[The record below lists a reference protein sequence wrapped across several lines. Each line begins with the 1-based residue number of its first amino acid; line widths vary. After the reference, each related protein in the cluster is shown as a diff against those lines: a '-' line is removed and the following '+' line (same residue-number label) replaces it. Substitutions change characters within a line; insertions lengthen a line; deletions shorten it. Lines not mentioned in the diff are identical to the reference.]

1 MKKKKITSYFANI
14 TPFQLAF
21 LINALFLICYLI
33 SGTMKYEVSDDFM
46 MEVMVSGA
54 YTGTPSPYIMFM
66 NPLIGLFLSTL
77 YKLHASLNWYF
88 YFQVAM
94 IFLSLTGIT

>member
-77 YKLHASLNWYF
+77 YNLQQF
-88 YFQVAM
+88 
-94 IFLSLTGIT
+94 